1 MDKEQG
7 VMMSF
12 KCLFQSQGTIAAP
25 PPLPP
30 CSHGV
35 VPYRQHQGSSG
46 GSVMVAHLLC
56 NHQAAEAQRNC
67 SCSGNM
73 AVATKEVA
81 DGAQASKPVYIA
93 VACQWQWHRLSVGRS
108 WWLLQISSGQK
119 DRNGDCGVRE
129 MISMKSYSVIYLLVK
144 RSA

>member
-1 MDKEQG
+1 VDRNMDKEQG

-12 KCLFQSQGTIAAP
+12 KCLFQSQGTIAA

-108 WWLLQISSGQK
+108 WRSHGQQDNK
-119 DRNGDCGVRE
+119 NGGIGVWVMMSIR
-129 MISMKSYSVIYLLVK
+129 SYQAAHCSVK
-144 RSA
+144 K